1 MDQRR
6 WNMTTVML
14 SVLLLTFVLFGSG
27 CRSGDPSLEIESSQA
42 LLSPLIIGSGSV
54 FLNIVNSGNGPDRLT
69 SARVDLPGTLTEL
82 HDMHDDKM
90 VRTEYIL
97 VPPRGALR
105 LRPAGPHIMIFR
117 LPKDMKEGSVIP
129 LILFFERSG
138 QKKVSV
144 SIVNDFVN
152 NLGR

>member
-1 MDQRR
+1 
-6 WNMTTVML
+6 
-14 SVLLLTFVLFGSG
+14 
-27 CRSGDPSLEIESSQA
+27 
-42 LLSPLIIGSGSV
+42 
-54 FLNIVNSGNGPDRLT
+54 
-69 SARVDLPGTLTEL
+69 
-82 HDMHDDKM
+82 
-90 VRTEYIL
+90 

-144 SIVNDFVN
+144 IIVNDFVN